1 MPSPAHAPGPAG
13 VPPAPFDG
21 IAGAWFDDIESAHA
35 GLCQDQWA
43 DIVAQDEENF
53 LDRSKT
59 RVVFSTDE
67 VEYQP

>member
-1 MPSPAHAPGPAG
+1 
-13 VPPAPFDG
+13 VTPAPFDD

-35 GLCQDQWA
+35 GLCHDKWA
-43 DIVAQDEENF
+43 AVAQDDENF

-59 RVVFSTDE
+59 LVVSSTDE